1 MEEAIYIYMCVC
13 IRMEKRETKKRK
25 EEEEKKKTENINK
38 KKKIKKNEQGKDDG
52 KVRKREPVAVTCS
65 LLRGVSHRWPL
76 RSRNVH

>member
-1 MEEAIYIYMCVC
+1 
-13 IRMEKRETKKRK
+13 MEKRETKKRK
-25 EEEEKKKTENINK
+25 EEEEKKKTENIN